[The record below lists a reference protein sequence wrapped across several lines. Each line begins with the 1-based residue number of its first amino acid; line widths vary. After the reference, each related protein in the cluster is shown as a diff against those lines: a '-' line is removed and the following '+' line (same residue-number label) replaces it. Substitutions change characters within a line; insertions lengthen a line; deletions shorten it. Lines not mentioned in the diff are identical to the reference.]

1 MRKCLIKTLSTL
13 FILSVIAGCAGK
25 KTDPSDFEGKVKD
38 RLKTDIRSNGTKL
51 FTYKAKLASSSDSID
66 QMPHQQRVE
75 QAKWSKRSRS
85 RPYEVDLTDWT
96 QQIEL
101 GLSKTL
107 DMTGYCREG
116 YMELSRHIEADRGEI
131 RGECNEGATQADRD
145 KFSS

>member
-1 MRKCLIKTLSTL
+1 MRKCLINTLSTL

-38 RLKTDIRSNGTKL
+38 RLKTNIRSNGIKL
-51 FTYKAKLASSSDSID
+51 FTYNATLTSSSDSID
-66 QMPHQQRVE
+66 PMPHHQRVE
-75 QAKWSKRSRS
+75 QAKRSNRSRS
-85 RPYEVDLTDWT
+85 GRFEVDLTDWT

-116 YMELSRHIEADRGEI
+116 YMELSRLIEVDRGEI
-131 RGECNEGATQADRD
+131 RGECNEGAPQADRD